1 MKPADV
7 DLVEQVRTLLH
18 EYLTEDEDGS
28 IASRNPITSVNE
40 ILRNGK
46 IGRDNLK
53 VQSLLKYSCAQ
64 LTILL
69 VYIQILRHRP
79 KSRGSDSEAV

>member
-46 IGRDNLK
+46 TGRDNLK
-53 VQSLLKYSCAQ
+53 VRALFQRSFCFANDLVSLYTSFPIPTRESQ
-64 LTILL
+64 L
-69 VYIQILRHRP
+69 RP
-79 KSRGSDSEAV
+79 